1 MAFKFGKI
9 SLKRLETTEPFV
21 QEIMHEVLSK
31 SPYDFGIPEFGGRRT
46 IEHQEHLVKQGKSKT
61 MNSKHLKG
69 EAIDICR
76 YMGGDEYSFEREH
89 ILPIAHIV
97 KQVAKDKGYK
107 VIWGGDWLNFV
118 DAPHFEFTKKERK
131 LVDYFN
137 FLKRNRLWEK

>member
-21 QEIMHEVLSK
+21 QEIMHEVLSI

-46 IEHQEHLVKQGKSKT
+46 IEHQEQLVKDGKSKT

-76 YMGGDEYSFEREH
+76 HMGGGKYSFEREH

-118 DAPHFEFTKKERK
+118 DAPHFEFTKKKLK

-137 FLKRNRLWEK
+137 FLKRK

>member
-9 SLKRLETTEPFV
+9 SLKRLKTTEPFV
-21 QEIMHEVLSK
+21 QEIMHEVLSI

-46 IEHQEHLVKQGKSKT
+46 IQHQEQLVKQGKSKT

-97 KQVAKDKGYK
+97 KQVAKNKGYK
-107 VIWGGDWLNFV
+107 VKWGGDWLNFV
-118 DAPHFEFTKKERK
+118 DAPHFEFTRKERK
-131 LVDYFN
+131 LVNYFN
-137 FLKRNRLWEK
+137 FLKRK